1 MTLVEADAACAS
13 SGATTN
19 AEDTSVCTGT
29 CVTCPSLGSCMD
41 RLVCRCLKVTE
52 HAVVT
57 AIRELGASTI
67 RELQLATEA
76 GAGCGCCRRELR
88 QYLQVYA
95 SSSSSIICSA
105 K

>member
-1 MTLVEADAACAS
+1 MTLFESQDVAAS
-13 SGATTN
+13 SE
-19 AEDTSVCTGT
+19 AEAAEVCTGT

-57 AIRELGASTI
+57 AIRELGASSV
-67 RELQLATEA
+67 RELQLATDA
-76 GAGCGCCRRELR
+76 GAGCGCCRRELQ
-88 QYLQVYA
+88 QYLKVYA
-95 SSSSSIICSA
+95 SSSSPAICSA